1 MVLFFLFG
9 FISIS
14 IPIPVSVAFAVT
26 IFLTVSITIAVFT
39 FTHINTV
46 NDSSQFRE
54 LMFVFQYID
63 VFIAG
68 LWSHIRTADVHT
80 HISYAANDGG
90 IGHHTDRGGIQN
102 DVIVTGFQQVD
113 GMIQYVAGYQFGG
126 VGRHGATGQDV
137 QVRADVGTLDHVKQ
151 VDIVRIAQVVG
162 DTFGP
167 AAQVEHL
174 VQTGFADVH
183 TYHDDFLAQE
193 GQGYG
198 GITCHEGFSFA
209 RLGRREEDYLVGL
222 AQHEEEVGTQTAE
235 GLFHDVVLVLAHHD
249 GSVFGLGALGQFG
262 QDAHAGD
269 AFHIVPVLNLVFQQI
284 AQVHKTY
291 RNSQSNDK
299 GSQGYHFLFRR
310 NRILVR
316 QSFFDDAAVG
326 GGSGQGDG
334 VLFPLL
340 KQHDVE
346 LGLDFL
352 LAGDA
357 QEFLFLL
364 RRAADA
370 AFELPGLAFDVGLG
384 NLESFQH
391 AGYRGLYVVTGRL
404 DAGIHVDNGR
414 VILRR
419 GAEQAFPLNQQGVV
433 LVDDLAQ
440 ILVLQ
445 ADIDRDDFVR
455 VGGIV
460 DVVAQEFHQAD
471 LGLVLDAQLLV
482 LGVFFQGQ
490 FGIAGQVRQ
499 TGFLLEVRQL
509 GFGAAQF
516 LVDDANAVFDEFGR
530 LHGHFVF
537 LVVGVLVVVGHQA
550 VDEVDGSL
558 AAGVLEG
565 YLSDGGRFGGGSNRQ
580 VFAVGLG
587 YCGGGI
593 DVANQLQG
601 AGVGFSPGV

>member
-1 MVLFFLFG
+1 MCKFFYYMYLFLFLLC
-9 FISIS
+9 FK
-14 IPIPVSVAFAVT
+14 T
-26 IFLTVSITIAVFT
+26 ITITVAITFTIAILLSIAIAVAVFSL
-39 FTHINTV
+39 THVNAINH
-46 NDSSQFRE
+46 SSQFRE
-54 LMFVFQYID
+54 LVVVLQHVD
-63 VFIAG
+63 VFITG
-68 LWSHIRTADVHT
+68 FRSHIGTAHVHT
-80 HISYAANDGG
+80 HIGYTADNGG
-90 IGHHTDRGGIQN
+90 IGHHPDGGGIED
-102 DVIVTGFQQVD
+102 DVIVAGFQLVNS
-113 GMIQYVAGYQFGG
+113 IVQYIAGYQFGG
-126 VGRHGATGQDV
+126 VGRYRATGQDV
-137 QVRADVGTLDHVKQ
+137 EVRADVGTLDHVKQ

-162 DTFGP
+162 NTFGP

-174 VQTGFADVH
+174 VQTGLADVH

-198 GITCHEGFSFA
+198 GITGYKGFTFA
-209 RLGRREEDYLVGL
+209 RLGRGEEDYLVCL
-222 AQHEEEVGTQTAE
+222 AQHEEEVGTQATE
-235 GLFHDVVLVLAHHD
+235 GLFHDVVLVFAHHD
-249 GSVFGLGALGQFG
+249 GSVFGLGAFGQFG

-291 RNSQSNDK
+291 RNGQTQQQC
-299 GSQGYHFLFRR
+299 SQGDDFFSGR
-310 NRILVR
+310 NWILVCL
-316 QSFFDDAAVG
+316 SFLNDAAVG
-326 GGSGQGDG
+326 GGGGQGDG
-334 VLFPLL
+334 ILFPLL
-340 KQHDVE
+340 QQHDVE

-370 AFELPGLAFDVGLG
+370 AFELAGLALDVGLG
-384 NLESFQH
+384 NLESFQY
-391 AGYRGLYVVTGRL
+391 AGYRGLYVVAGGL
-404 DAGIHVDNGR
+404 DAGVHVDDGG
-414 VILRR
+414 VVFRR
-419 GAEQAFPLNQQGVV
+419 GAEQAFPFNQQGVV

-445 ADIDRDDFVR
+445 THVGRDDFVR

-516 LVDDANAVFDEFGR
+516 LVDDADAVFDEFG
-530 LHGHFVF
+530 
-537 LVVGVLVVVGHQA
+537 
-550 VDEVDGSL
+550 
-558 AAGVLEG
+558 
-565 YLSDGGRFGGGSNRQ
+565 
-580 VFAVGLG
+580 
-587 YCGGGI
+587 
-593 DVANQLQG
+593 
-601 AGVGFSPGV
+601 